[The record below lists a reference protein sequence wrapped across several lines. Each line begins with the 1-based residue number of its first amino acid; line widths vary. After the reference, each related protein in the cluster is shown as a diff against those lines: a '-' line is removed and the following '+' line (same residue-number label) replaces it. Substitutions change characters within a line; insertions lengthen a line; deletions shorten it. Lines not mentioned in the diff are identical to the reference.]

1 MQPLFSRI
9 LRVSFLTSAV
19 VFSLNSFALDDT
31 SKTVKLKPLDIQSK
45 TTVEIVNQL
54 SEHHYRKQELN
65 DALSSRFLDEYL
77 KTLDSSKNFFLASDV
92 AEFDKYRKT
101 FDDDFKAGK
110 LLNGFAIYNRFG
122 ERFTE
127 RLTRVIAILDDKKVE
142 FTFDTDETYNSDR
155 KNESWPANAEAADKL
170 WTQNIKASL
179 LSSVLNGK
187 TLEESRTTLRKR
199 YATQLRYFKQ
209 QTSEE
214 VFSIIMNSL
223 TMLYDPHTNYL
234 SPDNSQNFA
243 TSMTNKFEG
252 IGAELKVDDDYTKVA
267 RLIPASPAEKQ
278 GQLKANDKIV
288 GVAQGEKGEFED
300 IIGWRLT
307 DVVKKIKGPKGTIVR
322 LEVVAADPTVTE
334 HKIISIKRDT
344 IELEDQKAKK
354 SILNVKNGAQNLKL
368 GVIDIP
374 VFYGNFDQSA
384 SIGRDVYRLI
394 QELKDENI
402 DGLVLDLRE
411 NGGGSLPESAIL
423 TNLFIDPGP
432 VVQIRQSNNM
442 ISRDVRATTPAVYRG
457 PLIVLINRFS
467 ASASEIFAGAIQD
480 YGRGLVVGSTTW
492 GKGSVQ
498 SYMPIEKGEGNIKIT
513 QAKFYRVSGDSTQ
526 HRGVIP
532 DIEFPSLV
540 NTKELGE
547 SSYDNALPWDQINA
561 APHNTYNNISALL
574 PALKPAHEERLKI
587 DPDFVALK
595 KQAAFYEELNS
606 KKVVS
611 LKLATRQQEQQQIEQ
626 RTLDIENQK
635 RKAKGEA
642 VYANYADYKAK
653 ETKKDEDE
661 AAQPKKKD
669 LEPEKDPYLVE
680 TGKILGDFILQTKKQ
695 VQVTQKTNP

>member
-31 SKTVKLKPLDIQSK
+31 SKVVKLKPVDIQSK
-45 TTVEIVNQL
+45 TAIEIVNQL

-77 KTLDSSKNFFLASDV
+77 KTLDSSKNFFLASDL

-122 ERFTE
+122 ERFND
-127 RLTRVIAILDDKKVE
+127 RLTRVIAMLDDKKVE
-142 FTFDTDETYNSDR
+142 FNFDADETYNSDR
-155 KNESWPANAEAADKL
+155 KNETWPANAEAADKL
-170 WTQNIKASL
+170 WIQNIKANL

-214 VFSIIMNSL
+214 VFSIMMNSL

-278 GQLKANDKIV
+278 GQLKPNDKIV

-334 HKIISIKRDT
+334 HRIIPIKRDT

-574 PALKPAHEERLKI
+574 PALKPAHEERLKT

-635 RKAKGEA
+635 RKSKGEA

-680 TGKILGDFILQTKKQ
+680 TGKILGDFILQTKKP

>member
-1 MQPLFSRI
+1 MQSLFSRI
-9 LRVSFLTSAV
+9 LRVSFLTSAI
-19 VFSLNSFALDDT
+19 VFSLNSFALDD
-31 SKTVKLKPLDIQSK
+31 SAFVKLKPIEVQSK
-45 TTVEIVNQL
+45 TAVEIVGQL
-54 SEHHYRKQELN
+54 NNHHYRKMPLN
-65 DALSSRFLDEYL
+65 DALSARFLDEYL
-77 KTLDSSKNFFLASDV
+77 KTLDSSKNLFLASDV
-92 AEFDKYRKT
+92 AEFEKYRKT

-110 LLNGFAIYNRFG
+110 LANGFAIYNRFG
-122 ERFTE
+122 ERLND
-127 RLTRVIAILDDKKVE
+127 RLNRVIAILDDKKVE
-142 FTFDTDETYNSDR
+142 FDFNVDETFNSDR
-155 KNESWPANAEAADKL
+155 KNETWPANADAADKL
-170 WTQNIKASL
+170 WLQTIKASL
-179 LSSVLNGK
+179 LNSMLSGK

-199 YATQLRYFKQ
+199 YVTQLRYFKQ
-209 QTSEE
+209 QNSEE

-223 TMLYDPHTNYL
+223 TTLYDPHTNYL

-252 IGAELKVDDDYTKVA
+252 IGAELKADEEYTKVA

-278 GQLKANDKIV
+278 GQLKPNDKIV

-322 LEVVAADPTVTE
+322 LEVIAADPTITE
-334 HKIISIKRDT
+334 HKIIPIKRDT

-354 SILNVKNGAQNLKL
+354 SVLNIKNGEQNLKL

-374 VFYGNFDQSA
+374 VFYGNFDPNA

-394 QELKDENI
+394 QELKQENI

-411 NGGGSLPESAIL
+411 NGGGSLPEAAIL

-492 GKGSVQ
+492 GKGTVQ

-532 DIEFPSLV
+532 DIELPSLV
-540 NTKELGE
+540 NIKELGE
-547 SSYDNALPWDQINA
+547 SSYDNALPWDQVHP
-561 APHNTYNNISALL
+561 APHETYNNIGATL
-574 PALKPAHEERLKI
+574 PALKPSHEARMKT
-587 DPDFVALK
+587 DPDFVYLT
-595 KQAAFYEELNS
+595 KQAALYEELNS
-606 KKVVS
+606 KKVFS
-611 LKLATRQQEQQQIEQ
+611 LKLATRQQEQQKIEQ
-626 RTLDIENQK
+626 RTLEIENQK

-642 VYANYADYKAK
+642 LYANYAEYKTK

-661 AAQPKKKD
+661 AAEPKKKD

-680 TGKILGDFILQTKKQ
+680 TGRILGDFIQQTQKQ
-695 VQVTQKTNP
+695 VAQKTGKL